1 MDTVVLY
8 CVINLLIRYSALL
21 SWLTDMSE
29 YENMR
34 TADII
39 ADALLDWNV
48 DTIFG
53 LPGDGINGFME
64 ALRTRQD
71 KIRFILVRH
80 EESAAFMAC
89 AYAKYTGKLG
99 ACVATSGPGAIHLL
113 NGLYDAKLD
122 NAPVI
127 AITGSTYSD
136 LMGSSYQQDV
146 NLLQLFS
153 DVSVYNNIITAPE
166 QAEMAVD
173 IACRTAFAQRGVS
186 HLTIPIDVQEKK
198 LQGKYSRHKVP
209 GHTSDTFVAA
219 GDVLPDRRLLEQ
231 AADIINAGNKIV
243 ILVGQ
248 GALNAGQEVISVA
261 ERIEAPVVK
270 ALLGKAVIPDNHP
283 NDIGG
288 IGMLGTEP
296 ATDAMS
302 EADTLIMIGT
312 SFPYIEYLP
321 KPGQARGVQIDI
333 KAEKIGLRYPVEVG
347 LIGDSKKILSALLP
361 LLRDGTTKNSN
372 GGSRSHQQYRQNG
385 QQEQQEF
392 LRSKQQSMKEW
403 TELLDRQIKQA
414 DKKKPIKPQ
423 AIASAVSEELQDN
436 AIISVDSGTNTIWA
450 ARFLNI
456 RRGMKFSVSGTL
468 ASMAC
473 GLPYAIAAQLAYPDR
488 QCVAF
493 VGDGGFAMLMSEF
506 ATAVQY
512 NLPIKVVIL
521 KNNTLGM
528 IRWEQMAFL
537 GNPEFGVE
545 FSPIDFAKIAEACG
559 GIGYTIKEYDDIK
572 PIMKKAMSE
581 NTTRKPTIVEA
592 YVDPFEPPMPPK
604 IEPEFVQNMAES
616 FAKGQP
622 YARRIGLTLYR
633 NRMMNSKIKTLQ
645 NKLGEKINNLS
656 SDDRE

>member
-1 MDTVVLY
+1 MDTVVDY
-8 CVINLLIRYSALL
+8 IINLLIRYSALL

-89 AYAKYTGKLG
+89 AHAKYTGKLG

-231 AADIINAGNKIV
+231 AADIINAGNRIV

-261 ERIEAPVVK
+261 EMIEAPVVK

-283 NDIGG
+283 NGIGG

-321 KPGQARGVQIDI
+321 KPGQARGIQIDI

-347 LIGDSKKILSALLP
+347 LIGDSKKVLSALLP
-361 LLRDGTTKNSN
+361 LLRHRTTKGSN
-372 GGSRSHQQYRQNG
+372 GSSSSHQQYRQNE
-385 QQEQQEF
+385 QQQQEF

-403 TELLDRQIKQA
+403 MELLDRQIKQA

-456 RRGMKFSVSGTL
+456 RGGMKFSVSGTL

-633 NRMMNSKIKTLQ
+633 SMVTD
-645 NKLGEKINNLS
+645 S
-656 SDDRE
+656 SR

>member
-1 MDTVVLY
+1 
-8 CVINLLIRYSALL
+8 
-21 SWLTDMSE
+21 MSE

-39 ADALLDWNV
+39 AEALLDWNV
-48 DTIFG
+48 DIIFG

-71 KIRFILVRH
+71 KIKFILVRH

-122 NAPVI
+122 NTPVI

-186 HLTIPIDVQEKK
+186 HLTIPIDVQERK
-198 LQGKYSRHKVP
+198 LEGKYSRHKVP

-219 GDVLPDRRLLEQ
+219 GGALPDRYLLEH
-231 AADIINAGNKIV
+231 AADVLNSGNKIV

-261 ERIEAPVVK
+261 ERIGAPVVK
-270 ALLGKAVIPDNHP
+270 ALFGKAVIPDNHP
-283 NDIGG
+283 YSIGG

-302 EADTLIMIGT
+302 EADTLLMIGT

-321 KPGQARGVQIDI
+321 KPGQARGIQIDI

-347 LIGDSKKILSALLP
+347 LTGDSKKVLSALLP
-361 LLRDGTTKNSN
+361 LLRDRRTNGNSSN
-372 GGSRSHQQYRQNG
+372 NHSSSHQQYQG
-385 QQEQQEF
+385 EEEEQQEF
-392 LRSKQQSMKEW
+392 LRSKQQSMKRW
-403 TELLDRQIKQA
+403 IELLDKQSSKQT
-414 DKKKPIKPQ
+414 DEKKAIKPQ
-423 AIASAVSEELQDN
+423 AIASAVSEQLQDN

-456 RRGMKFSVSGTL
+456 RKGMKFSVSGTL

-473 GLPYAIAAQLAYPDR
+473 GLPYAIAAQLAYPER

-512 NLPIKVVIL
+512 NLPIKVIIL

-559 GIGYTIKEYDDIK
+559 GIGYTIKESDEIE
-572 PIMKKAMSE
+572 PIMKKAMSDK
-581 NTTRKPTIVEA
+581 TTRKPTVIEA
-592 YVDPFEPPMPPK
+592 YVDPFEPPTPPK

-622 YARRIGLTLYR
+622 YAKRIGLTLYR
-633 NRMMNSKIKTLQ
+633 NQMNSTIKTIQ
-645 NKLGEKINNLS
+645 NKLGEKINNLIP
-656 SDDRE
+656 DDNK

>member
-1 MDTVVLY
+1 
-8 CVINLLIRYSALL
+8 
-21 SWLTDMSE
+21 MSE

-39 ADALLDWNV
+39 AEALLDWNV
-48 DTIFG
+48 DIIFG

-71 KIRFILVRH
+71 KIKFILVRH

-122 NAPVI
+122 NTPVI

-186 HLTIPIDVQEKK
+186 HLTIPIDVQERK
-198 LQGKYSRHKVP
+198 LEGKYSRHKVP

-219 GDVLPDRRLLEQ
+219 GGALPDRYLLEH
-231 AADIINAGNKIV
+231 AADVLNSGNKIV

-261 ERIEAPVVK
+261 ERIGAPVVK

-283 NDIGG
+283 YSIGG

-302 EADTLIMIGT
+302 EADTLLMIGT

-321 KPGQARGVQIDI
+321 KPGQARGIQIDI

-347 LIGDSKKILSALLP
+347 LTGDSKKVLSALLP
-361 LLRDGTTKNSN
+361 LLRDRRTNGNSSN
-372 GGSRSHQQYRQNG
+372 NYSSHQQYQG
-385 QQEQQEF
+385 EEEEQQQF
-392 LRSKQQSMKEW
+392 LRSKQQSMKRW
-403 TELLDRQIKQA
+403 IELLDRQSSKQT
-414 DKKKPIKPQ
+414 DEKKAIKPQ
-423 AIASAVSEELQDN
+423 AIASAVSEQLQDN

-456 RRGMKFSVSGTL
+456 RKGMKFSVSGTL

-473 GLPYAIAAQLAYPDR
+473 GLPYAIAAQLAYPER

-512 NLPIKVVIL
+512 NLPIKVIIL

-559 GIGYTIKEYDDIK
+559 GIGYTIKESDEIE
-572 PIMKKAMSE
+572 PIMKKAMSDK
-581 NTTRKPTIVEA
+581 TTRKPTVIEA
-592 YVDPFEPPMPPK
+592 YVDPFEPPTPPK

-622 YARRIGLTLYR
+622 YAKRIGLTLYR
-633 NRMMNSKIKTLQ
+633 NQMNSTIKTIQ
-645 NKLGEKINNLS
+645 NKLGEKINNLIP
-656 SDDRE
+656 DDNK

>member
-1 MDTVVLY
+1 
-8 CVINLLIRYSALL
+8 
-21 SWLTDMSE
+21 MSE

-39 ADALLDWNV
+39 AEALLDWNV
-48 DTIFG
+48 DIIFG

-71 KIRFILVRH
+71 KIKFILVRH

-122 NAPVI
+122 NTPVI

-153 DVSVYNNIITAPE
+153 DVSVYNNIVTAPE

-186 HLTIPIDVQEKK
+186 HLTIPIDVQERK
-198 LQGKYSRHKVP
+198 LEGKYSRHKVP

-219 GDVLPDRRLLEQ
+219 GGALPDRYLLEH
-231 AADIINAGNKIV
+231 AADVLNSGNKIV

-261 ERIEAPVVK
+261 ERIGAPVVK

-283 NDIGG
+283 YSIGG

-296 ATDAMS
+296 STDAMS
-302 EADTLIMIGT
+302 EADTLLMIGT

-321 KPGQARGVQIDI
+321 KPGQARGIQIDI

-347 LIGDSKKILSALLP
+347 LTGDSKKVLSALLP
-361 LLRDGTTKNSN
+361 LLRDRRTNGNSSN
-372 GGSRSHQQYRQNG
+372 NYSSSHQQYQG
-385 QQEQQEF
+385 EEEEQQEF
-392 LRSKQQSMKEW
+392 LRSKQQSMKRW
-403 TELLDRQIKQA
+403 IELLDRQSSKQT
-414 DKKKPIKPQ
+414 DEKKAIKPQ
-423 AIASAVSEELQDN
+423 AIASAVSEQLQDN

-456 RRGMKFSVSGTL
+456 RKGMKFSVSGTL

-473 GLPYAIAAQLAYPDR
+473 GLPYAIAAQLAYPER

-512 NLPIKVVIL
+512 NLPIKVIIL

-559 GIGYTIKEYDDIK
+559 GIGYTIKESDEIE
-572 PIMKKAMSE
+572 PIMKKAM
-581 NTTRKPTIVEA
+581 NDKTTRKPTVIEA
-592 YVDPFEPPMPPK
+592 YVDPFEPPTPPK

-622 YARRIGLTLYR
+622 YAKRIGLTLYR
-633 NRMMNSKIKTLQ
+633 NQMNSTIKTIQ
-645 NKLGEKINNLS
+645 NKLGEKINNLV
-656 SDDRE
+656 SDDNK